1 MAGFDGLEVIQILCR
16 SSGPG
21 SASLA
26 SSWASTFG
34 LTDVQ
39 VWGDTTD
46 YMYSNFASTLG
57 GSYPNTL
64 VIDLDSMEIRHFAV
78 GDAMGTASVVNGI
91 LAADHPCAE

>member
-1 MAGFDGLEVIQILCR
+1 MIQILCTAT
-16 SSGPG
+16 GPG
-21 SASLA
+21 SAGLA

-34 LTDVQ
+34 LTNVQ

-46 YMYSNFASTLG
+46 YMYTNFASTLG

-64 VIDLDSMEIRHFAV
+64 VIDLDSMEIRHLAV
-78 GDAMGTASVVNGI
+78 GDAMGAASVVNEI

>member
-1 MAGFDGLEVIQILCR
+1 LDGFEGLEVIQILCR

-21 SASLA
+21 SAELA
-26 SSWASTFG
+26 SSWESTFG

-46 YMYSNFASTLG
+46 YMYNNFASTIG

-64 VIDLDSMEIRHFAV
+64 VIDLDTMEIRHFAA
-78 GDAMGTASVVNGI
+78 GNAMGAASVVNGI

>member
-1 MAGFDGLEVIQILCR
+1 MDGFEGLEVIQILCR

-21 SASLA
+21 SAELA
-26 SSWASTFG
+26 ASWESTFG

-46 YMYSNFASTLG
+46 YMYNNFASTLG

-64 VIDLDSMEIRHFAV
+64 VIDLDTMEIRHFS
-78 GDAMGTASVVNGI
+78 GGNAMGAASVVNGI